1 MKKFRKLIPA
11 LCMLL
16 VSALFVG
23 TSTYAWFSMNTQVTA
38 TDMKVTAKSDSIY
51 LLISKDK
58 TTAEGIQGD
67 KLTTVAINNANTEL
81 MPSALATKAT
91 NTGVK
96 VENISDYSV
105 ASNWYTAYAQ
115 KEDASTV
122 KMNTE
127 KNLATD
133 GLNFADYVQ
142 TYTYTFTLAKG
153 SNDAQNLTVTKC
165 DITTP
170 TDLKKGDNTITPVR
184 VLLVCGNN
192 VVEFDST
199 GATVDTAASKLL
211 ADSVTDSSV
220 VTVKAYVY
228 YNGNDAAVYTNNV
241 ANLAGASINL
251 TFDVTAK

>member
-58 TTAEGIQGD
+58 TTADGIQGD
-67 KLTTVAINNANTEL
+67 KLTTVAINNDKTEL
-81 MPSALATKAT
+81 MPSALATAAT
-91 NTGVK
+91 KEGVK
-96 VENISDYSV
+96 VTSIDNYDTT
-105 ASNWYTAYAQ
+105 SNWYTAYAL

-127 KNLATD
+127 KNLATE

-153 SNDAQNLTVTKC
+153 SNAAKDLTVSKC
-165 DITTP
+165 EMTAG
-170 TDLKKGDNTITPVR
+170 TDKGTNTITPVR

-199 GATVDTAASKLL
+199 GATVDADASKIL
-211 ADSVTDSSV
+211 AASVTDSSV

-251 TFDVTAK
+251 TFDVTAQ

>member
-23 TSTYAWFSMNTQVTA
+23 TSTYAWFSMNTKVTA

-58 TTAEGIQGD
+58 TSVADIQAQQQ
-67 KLTTVAINNANTEL
+67 TTVAIKNTNTEL

-91 NTGVK
+91 NTDVR
-96 VENISDYSV
+96 VDSINDYSS
-105 ASNWYTAYAQ
+105 ASNWYTAYAE
-115 KEDASTV
+115 KENASAV

-127 KNLATD
+127 KNLATES
-133 GLNFADYVQ
+133 LNFADYVQ

-153 SNDAQNLTVTKC
+153 SNEAQNLTATSCKMTA
-165 DITTP
+165 DAAGT
-170 TDLKKGDNTITPVR
+170 GTITPVR
-184 VLLVCGNN
+184 ILLVCGDN
-192 VVEFDST
+192 VVEFDSN
-199 GATVDTAASKLL
+199 GALVDGTNKIL
-211 ADSVTDSSV
+211 ADSVKDSTV

-228 YNGNDAAVYTNNV
+228 YNGNDEAVYTNNV
-241 ANLAGASINL
+241 ANLAGASIDL

>member
-58 TTAEGIQGD
+58 ATPEGIQGD
-67 KLTTVAINNANTEL
+67 KLTTVAISNDKTEL
-81 MPSALATKAT
+81 MPSALATAAT
-91 NTGVK
+91 KEGVK
-96 VENISDYSV
+96 VNSIDNYDNH
-105 ASNWYTAYAQ
+105 SNWYTAYAL
-115 KEDASTV
+115 KEDASAV

-127 KNLATD
+127 KNLATE

-153 SNDAQNLTVTKC
+153 SNDAQNLTVTNC
-165 DITTP
+165 GITTP
-170 TDLKKGDNTITPVR
+170 TDMEKGDNTITPVR
-184 VLLVCGNN
+184 VLLVCGDK

-199 GATVDTAASKLL
+199 GATVGADANRVLAS
-211 ADSVTDSSV
+211 SVTDSTV

-251 TFDVTAK
+251 TFDVTAQ

>member
-23 TSTYAWFSMNTQVTA
+23 TSTYAWFSMNTTVTA

-58 TTAEGIQGD
+58 TTAESIQGD
-67 KLTTVAINNANTEL
+67 KLTTVAINNNKTEL

-91 NTGVK
+91 NTDVK
-96 VENISDYSV
+96 VESISDYS
-105 ASNWYTAYAQ
+105 AATNWYTAYAL
-115 KEDASTV
+115 KEDASAV

-127 KNLATD
+127 KNLATE

-153 SNDAQNLTVTKC
+153 SNAAKDLTVSKC
-165 DITTP
+165 EMTAG
-170 TDLKKGDNTITPVR
+170 TDKGTNTITPVR

-199 GATVDTAASKLL
+199 GATVDAAASKLL
-211 ADSVTDSSV
+211 AASVTDSSV

-228 YNGNDAAVYTNNV
+228 YNGNDTAVYTNNV

-251 TFDVTAK
+251 TFDVTAQ